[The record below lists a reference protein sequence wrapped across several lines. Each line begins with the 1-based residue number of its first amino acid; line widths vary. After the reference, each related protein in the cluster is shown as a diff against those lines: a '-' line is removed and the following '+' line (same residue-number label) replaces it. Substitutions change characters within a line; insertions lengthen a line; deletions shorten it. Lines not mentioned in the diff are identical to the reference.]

1 MIGFIL
7 GSAGA
12 LLIGIVIGHTWGERS
27 VRKKFFAPDNNVAE
41 IHLKEISVE
50 PRRLQIAREV
60 DIPPLAP
67 RDLKCALLRETERAI
82 QESALDALKR
92 HGFLSPREV
101 FHAYGTTGF
110 ERYRLELSLMVAK
123 APEPDEPS
131 LRYEK
136 PQIFKATAPDKDC
149 KRGV

>member
-1 MIGFIL
+1 MVGIIL
-7 GSAGA
+7 IAAGT

-27 VRKKFFAPDNNVAE
+27 VRKKFFAPGNDVAA
-41 IHLKEISVE
+41 IRLKEFSVE

-60 DIPPLAP
+60 DIPPLAT
-67 RDLKCALLRETERAI
+67 RDLKCALLREAERAI
-82 QESALDALKR
+82 QKSAIDALKR

-110 ERYRLELSLMVAK
+110 ERYRLELVLFVAK

-131 LRYEK
+131 VHYEK
-136 PQIFKATAPDKDC
+136 PQVFKVNTPGEDC